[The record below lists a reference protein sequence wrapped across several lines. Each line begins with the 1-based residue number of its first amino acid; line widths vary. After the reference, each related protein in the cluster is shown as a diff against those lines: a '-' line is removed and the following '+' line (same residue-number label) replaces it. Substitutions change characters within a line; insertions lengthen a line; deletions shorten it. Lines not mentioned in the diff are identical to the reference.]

1 MTHMHRLLIRQLKK
15 HGPAGEEI
23 PEEWQPLFDA
33 INAAYEASDEDR
45 RLMEKSMDI
54 SSREMFQV
62 NQDLRQKEAALRE
75 ALMQLQQTQEQL
87 IQSEKL
93 ASIGQLAAGVAHEIN
108 NPLSFVSANVQV
120 LERYLDDYSRIF
132 AYLEKYPA
140 LDTADA
146 AAVAG
151 YFKGLTELR
160 EQVDIDDVARDVRD
174 LLEETCDGLNRV
186 KRIVHDLRTFA
197 REDSGELE
205 TVCIEKVIDR
215 ALNIVANEVKYR
227 ADVVKDY
234 AADLPPVR
242 CSEQRLGQVFVNLIV
257 NAAQAMADRGTI
269 AIRTYRDRDHVCAEI
284 ADDGQGIAKGDLL
297 KIFDPFFTTKPVGTG
312 TGLGLSV
319 CHEIIKNHDGDITV
333 SSEVNKGTTFLIK
346 LPARE
351 EK

>member
-1 MTHMHRLLIRQLKK
+1 MKNKHRLLVRQLKK
-15 HGPAGEEI
+15 FCPNGEEI
-23 PEEWQPLFDA
+23 PEEWRRLFEA

-75 ALMQLQQTQEQL
+75 ALLRLQQTQQQL

-120 LERYLDDYSRIF
+120 LERYLEDFGRIF
-132 AYLEKYPA
+132 AYLDKNRHV
-140 LDTADA
+140 DTADA
-146 AAVAG
+146 ESAAG
-151 YFKGLTELR
+151 YIQELNKLQD
-160 EQVDIDDVARDVRD
+160 EIDIDGITRDLGE
-174 LLEETCDGLNRV
+174 LLEETRDGLERV

-197 REDSGELE
+197 REDKGERE
-205 TVCIEKVIDR
+205 TVRLDKVIDR
-215 ALNIVANEVKYR
+215 ALSIASNEVKYR
-227 ADVVKDY
+227 AEVVKDY

-269 AIRTYRDRDHVCAEI
+269 AIRTYLDEDRVCAEV
-284 ADDGQGIAKGDLL
+284 ADTGQGISQGDLL
-297 KIFDPFFTTKPVGTG
+297 RIFDPFFTTKPVGMG

-319 CHEIIKNHDGDITV
+319 CHEIIKNYEGDITV
-333 SSEVNKGTTFLIK
+333 TSEVNKGTTFLVK
-346 LPARE
+346 LPAGE
-351 EK
+351 ET